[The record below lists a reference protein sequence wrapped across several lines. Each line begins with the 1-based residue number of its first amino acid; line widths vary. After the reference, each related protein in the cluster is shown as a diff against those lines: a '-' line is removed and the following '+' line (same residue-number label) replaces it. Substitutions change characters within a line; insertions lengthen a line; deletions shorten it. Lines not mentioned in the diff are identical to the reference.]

1 MKTSEYR
8 SKMRIMFDIL
18 DTIDNE
24 GEAKI
29 TTILYRANLS
39 YDRLKRYLNELMD
52 AGLVKEE
59 TDKKG
64 RKWFYLTSNGRKML
78 NELRKVISLADAFGL
93 RV

>member
-1 MKTSEYR
+1 MKVSEYR
-8 SKMRIMFDIL
+8 SKMRIIFDIL
-18 DTIDNE
+18 DTIDEE

-39 YDRLKRYLNELMD
+39 YDRLKRYLNELVD
-52 AGLVKEE
+52 AGLIKEK
-59 TDKKG
+59 TDSK